1 MNLRRGCCGSAC
13 ALLCGLSA
21 SACFLGYRTVV
32 GGAAWRGLVSTSHP
46 VPSSSGRMS
55 CHPAAGCPAA
65 STVGEF
71 ELRWRDM
78 LIDLY
83 TPY

>member
-1 MNLRRGCCGSAC
+1 
-13 ALLCGLSA
+13 
-21 SACFLGYRTVV
+21 
-32 GGAAWRGLVSTSHP
+32 
-46 VPSSSGRMS
+46 MS
-55 CHPAAGCPAA
+55 RHPAAGCPAA

-83 TPY
+83 TPYWTDKTPIEQRRINGPQ